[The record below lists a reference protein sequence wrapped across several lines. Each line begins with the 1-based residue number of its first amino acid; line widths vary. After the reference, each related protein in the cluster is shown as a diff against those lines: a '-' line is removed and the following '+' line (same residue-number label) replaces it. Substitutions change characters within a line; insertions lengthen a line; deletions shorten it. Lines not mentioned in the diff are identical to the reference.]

1 MFLHS
6 KVKING
12 NDGSTQVN
20 ALGTES
26 NPDCYHLDHSKI
38 LTRKC
43 FCLFYFLWILK
54 CNLKNYP
61 TTNNATK
68 P

>member
-6 KVKING
+6 KVKNNG

-26 NPDCYHLDHSKI
+26 NPDCCHLDHFDQKV
-38 LTRKC
+38 
-43 FCLFYFLWILK
+43 FLFLLFFYGS
-54 CNLKNYP
+54 
-61 TTNNATK
+61 
-68 P
+68 